1 LDIDRF
7 LGRTLRNAT
16 ICLFLSVL
24 FLFRG
29 TPVPMVTGFMA
40 GTAAGMWNAYFL
52 VQRFYRAI
60 GLPVKKGKAVMYGG
74 IIMRLSLIF
83 GVLMLAWRYPR
94 YLDLLS
100 TAAGLLVVPVI
111 ALCIGL
117 GWFMGERLSNRRP
130 V

>member
-1 LDIDRF
+1 MDIDRF